1 MALADTP
8 GSPAPEPSAIAPPR
22 SRPAP
27 PRTRQAELAVV
38 VVNFCQWR
46 NTARLVAQLRRSAAF
61 RTGSAEVV
69 VVDNHSPFH
78 PVVRKLRRL
87 RGVTIRRF
95 SRNHGFAR
103 AVNRGAKAAPRS
115 ETANAAERKRGA
127 RTAPRSETANAAE
140 RKRGARTARE
150 HPQREPAGCPWVL
163 LLNPDVTV
171 PDGFLD
177 EALATARRLSE
188 TDPQAGVVGF
198 RLRNRDGSGQASAG
212 PFPTLLGTV
221 AGMVLPRSR
230 RKCRHLA
237 AEGKQEVDWVT
248 GGCLLVRRDCFEQL
262 GGLDETFFLYYE
274 DVDFCRRASDAGW
287 SVWYDP
293 SLDVTHHWPL
303 HARRVPAALRLMT
316 RHALLTYS
324 RKHWGGWQS
333 GLLAG
338 LIWAEAGLRQTW
350 AAVRGDGDSA
360 RCYGQLRRLVGDVC
374 RGRTADV
381 RKRIRRAAAFLDP
394 VAAEQDGRT
403 A

>member
-22 SRPAP
+22 PRHAPAAP
-27 PRTRQAELAVV
+27 RQAELAVV

-46 NTARLVAQLRRSAAF
+46 NTARLVAQLRRSMAV
-61 RTGSAEVV
+61 RTGAAEIV

-78 PVVRKLRRL
+78 PVVRKLRKL
-87 RGVTIRRF
+87 SGVTIRRF

-103 AVNRGAKAAPRS
+103 AVNRGAKV
-115 ETANAAERKRGA
+115 
-127 RTAPRSETANAAE
+127 
-140 RKRGARTARE
+140 ARE
-150 HPQREPAGCPWVL
+150 HPNRQPVECPWVL

-177 EALATARRLSE
+177 EALAVARRLPE
-188 TDPQAGVVGF
+188 TDRTAGVVGF

-212 PFPTLLGTV
+212 TFPTLLGTI

-230 RKCRHLA
+230 RKCRHVPG
-237 AEGKQEVDWVT
+237 ESRQQVDWVT

-287 SVWYDP
+287 GVWYDP
-293 SLDVTHHWPL
+293 ALEVTHHWPL

-324 RKHWGGWQS
+324 RKHWSGWQA

-338 LIWAEAGLRQTW
+338 LVWAEAGLRQTW

-360 RCYGQLRRLVGDVC
+360 RCHGQLRRLVGDVC
-374 RGRTADV
+374 RGRTQDI

-403 A
+403 S